1 MAYTD
6 LFNTGLDNLATKLGT
21 ATSLRVVT
29 DPRNI
34 APPCLFIDAPD
45 IEAHNWNIA
54 KMTFPIRV
62 ISNGP
67 ANLDAMRNLLQMV
80 ASVLNGKVGLTAARP
95 SGVTIGGV
103 DYAAYDLTIAIE
115 VQTQ

>member
-1 MAYTD
+1 
-6 LFNTGLDNLATKLGT
+6 
-21 ATSLRVVT
+21 
-29 DPRNI
+29 
-34 APPCLFIDAPD
+34 
-45 IEAHNWNIA
+45 
-54 KMTFPIRV
+54 
-62 ISNGP
+62 
-67 ANLDAMRNLLQMV
+67 V

>member
-6 LFNTGLDNLATKLGT
+6 LFNVGLDNLATALGT
-21 ATSLRVVT
+21 ATSLRIVT

-34 APPCLFIDAPD
+34 APPCIFIDAPD

-54 KMTFPIRV
+54 KMSFPIRV

-67 ANLDAMRNLLQMV
+67 ANLDGMRAILGMI
-80 ASVLNGKVGLTAARP
+80 ASVLTGKVGLISARP
-95 SGVTIGGV
+95 SAVTIGGV

-115 VQTQ
+115 VQKQ